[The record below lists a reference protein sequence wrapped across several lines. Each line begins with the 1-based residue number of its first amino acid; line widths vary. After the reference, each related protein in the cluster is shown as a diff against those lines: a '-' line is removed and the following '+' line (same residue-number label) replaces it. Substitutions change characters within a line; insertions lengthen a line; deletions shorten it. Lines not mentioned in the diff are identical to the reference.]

1 MTRLLE
7 PGLGYA
13 GNVLVVLGLALLVRA
28 LLSGDTLLTRY
39 YRQYTAY
46 LQRSLHRVFLRGSGA
61 RIVLAQAAGALL
73 GVLAGIWIDPWCF
86 GLVLLC
92 AVGPYLHL
100 SRKRT
105 QHVRKLEGQ
114 MDALMVAFANALKTV
129 PSPAAALAQV
139 VVVLPDPMRLEIDRL
154 LREMRV
160 GGTLEQGLLNMSAR
174 LKSPDLDSALS
185 AVLIGVQVGGNLAS
199 VLESTGATLREM
211 SRLEGVVRSKTS
223 EGRAQLWVLGIFPFA
238 ICLALKLVDPDYFTP
253 LQSTTIGGL
262 VSTVAVLLWLT
273 SLVLARKIMQV
284 DI

>member
-1 MTRLLE
+1 VTRLLGS
-7 PGLGYA
+7 GLGYA
-13 GNVLVVLGLALLVRA
+13 GNLLVVLGLGLVARA
-28 LLSGDTLLTRY
+28 ALSGDTLLTRY
-39 YRQYTAY
+39 YRQYTAH
-46 LQRSLHRVFLRGSGA
+46 LERSLHLLFLRGSGA
-61 RIVLAQAAGALL
+61 RIVLAQLACALL
-73 GVLAGIWIDPWCF
+73 GVLAAVWIDPWCY
-86 GLVLLC
+86 GLLLLC
-92 AVGPYLHL
+92 ALGPHLHL
-100 SRKRT
+100 ARKRA
-105 QHVRKLEGQ
+105 QHVRKLEAQ
-114 MDALMVAFANALKTV
+114 MDTLMVAFANALKTV

-185 AVLIGVQVGGNLAS
+185 AVLIGVQVGGNLAN

-211 SRLEGVVRSKTS
+211 GRLEGVVRSKTS

-253 LQSTTIGGL
+253 LQTTTIGGV

-273 SLVLARKIMQV
+273 SLVMARKIMQV

>member
-1 MTRLLE
+1 MTPLLRAAV
-7 PGLGYA
+7 PYA
-13 GNVLVVLGLALLVRA
+13 GAALVALGVFSVVLAAL
-28 LLSGDTLLTRY
+28 SQDTALTRY

-46 LQRSLHRVFLRGSGA
+46 LERSLHLLFLRGSGP
-61 RIVLAQAAGALL
+61 RIVLAQLGLAVASVALGIALDPLLYGLLL
-73 GVLAGIWIDPWCF
+73 GVAL
-86 GLVLLC
+86 
-92 AVGPYLHL
+92 GPALYL

-105 QHVRKLEGQ
+105 RHIRQLEGQ

-139 VVVLPDPMRLEIDRL
+139 VSVLPDPMRLEIDRL

-174 LKSPDLDSALS
+174 LKSPDLDAALS

-211 SRLEGVVRSKTS
+211 SRLEGVVRTKTS

-238 ICLALKLVDPDYFTP
+238 ICIALKLVDPDYFTP
-253 LQSTTIGGL
+253 LQTTTIGSI
-262 VSTVAVLLWLT
+262 VTTVAVLLWLL
-273 SLVLARKIMQV
+273 SLATARKIMKV

>member
-1 MTRLLE
+1 MTPRFGTLLAH
-7 PGLGYA
+7 GGML
-13 GNVLVVLGLALLVRA
+13 LVVLGIALAVYA
-28 LLSGDTLLTRY
+28 QLSGDTRITRY
-39 YRQYTAY
+39 YRKYTAY
-46 LQRSLHRVFLRGSGA
+46 LERSLHLLFLRGSGA
-61 RIVLAQAAGALL
+61 RIVTGQAACVLLSLLATLYIDPSCLGFLLL
-73 GVLAGIWIDPWCF
+73 GLF
-86 GLVLLC
+86 G
-92 AVGPYLHL
+92 PHLHL
-100 SRKRT
+100 SRKRA

-185 AVLIGVQVGGNLAS
+185 AVLIGIQVGGNLAT

-211 SRLEGVVRSKTS
+211 SRLEGVVRTKTS
-223 EGRAQLWVLGIFPFA
+223 EGRAQLWVLGVFPGA

-253 LQSTTIGGL
+253 LQTTTIGSI
-262 VSTVAVLLWLT
+262 VTTVAVLLWLT
-273 SLVLARKIMQV
+273 SLVTARKIMQV

>member
-1 MTRLLE
+1 MSRLLGS
-7 PGLGYA
+7 GLAYA
-13 GNVLVVLGLALLVRA
+13 GNLLVVLGLLLTLHAV
-28 LLSGDTLLTRY
+28 LCEDTPLTRY
-39 YRQYTAY
+39 YRKYTAY
-46 LQRSLHRVFLRGSGA
+46 LERSLHLLFLRGSGA

-73 GVLAGIWIDPWCF
+73 GVLAGFYIDPLCH

-92 AVGPYLHL
+92 AFGPHLHL
-100 SRKRT
+100 SRKRA
-105 QHVRKLEGQ
+105 QHVRKLEAQ

-139 VVVLPDPMRLEIDRL
+139 VLVLPDPIRLEIDRL

-185 AVLIGVQVGGNLAS
+185 AVLIGIQVGGNLAS

-238 ICLALKLVDPDYFTP
+238 ICLALQLVDPGYFSP
-253 LQSTTIGGL
+253 LQSTTLGGI
-262 VSTVAVLLWLT
+262 VTTV
-273 SLVLARKIMQV
+273 
-284 DI
+284 

>member
-1 MTRLLE
+1 MTRLLG

-13 GNVLVVLGLALLVRA
+13 GNLLVVLGLALTLGAV
-28 LLSGDTLLTRY
+28 LSGDTLLTRY

-46 LQRSLHRVFLRGSGA
+46 LERSLHLLFLRGSGA
-61 RIVLAQAAGALL
+61 RIVLGQVAGSVL
-73 GVLAGIWIDPWCF
+73 GVLAGMYIAPLCH

-92 AVGPYLHL
+92 AFGPYWHL
-100 SRKRT
+100 SRKRA
-105 QHVRKLEGQ
+105 QHVRQLESQ
-114 MDALMVAFANALKTV
+114 MDALLVAFANALKTV

-139 VVVLPDPMRLEIDRL
+139 VLVLPDPMRLEIDRL

-185 AVLIGVQVGGNLAS
+185 AVLIGIQVGGNLAS

-223 EGRAQLWVLGIFPFA
+223 EGRAQLWVLGVFPFA
-238 ICLALKLVDPDYFTP
+238 VCLALKLVDPDYFTP
-253 LQSTTIGGL
+253 LETTTIGGI
-262 VSTVAVLLWLT
+262 VTTVAVLLWLT
-273 SLVLARKIMQV
+273 SLITARKIMQV

>member
-1 MTRLLE
+1 MTRLLG

-13 GNVLVVLGLALLVRA
+13 GTVLLTLGLALLVRA
-28 LLSGDTLLTRY
+28 VQSGDTPLTRH
-39 YRQYTAY
+39 YRKYTAY
-46 LQRSLHRVFLRGSGA
+46 LERSLHLLFLRGSGA
-61 RIVLAQAAGALL
+61 RIVLGQTVCALL
-73 GVLAGIWIDPWCF
+73 GVLAGVYVDPLCY
-86 GLVLLC
+86 GLVLLS
-92 AVGPYLHL
+92 AVGPHLHL
-100 SRKRT
+100 SRKRA

-114 MDALMVAFANALKTV
+114 MDALMVAFANSLKTV

-185 AVLIGVQVGGNLAS
+185 AVLIGIPVGGNLAS

-211 SRLEGVVRSKTS
+211 GRLEGVVRTKTS
-223 EGRAQLWVLGIFPFA
+223 EGRAQLWVLGVFPFA

-253 LQSTTIGGL
+253 LQSTTVGGI
-262 VSTVAVLLWLT
+262 VTIVAMLLWLT
-273 SLVLARKIMQV
+273 SLVTARKIMQV

>member
-1 MTRLLE
+1 MTGLFGS
-7 PGLGYA
+7 GLGYA
-13 GNVLVVLGLALLVRA
+13 GNLLVVLGLAIAVRA
-28 LLSGDTLLTRY
+28 VLSGDTVLTRY
-39 YRQYTAY
+39 YRQYIAY
-46 LQRSLHRVFLRGSGA
+46 LERSLHLLFLRGNA
-61 RIVLAQAAGALL
+61 PRIVLGQLAFALL
-73 GVLAGIWIDPWCF
+73 SVLAGIYLDPLCY
-86 GLVLLC
+86 GLLLLGGF
-92 AVGPYLHL
+92 GPYLHL
-100 SRKRT
+100 SRKRA

-185 AVLIGVQVGGNLAS
+185 AVLIGIQVGGNLAV

-211 SRLEGVVRSKTS
+211 GRLEGVVRTKTS

-238 ICLALKLVDPDYFTP
+238 ICMALKLVDPDYFTP
-253 LQSTTIGGL
+253 LQTTTIGTI
-262 VSTVAVLLWLT
+262 VTTVAVLLWLA
-273 SLVLARKIMQV
+273 SLVMARKIMQV